1 MNHLPHPQKEDDIR
15 LHLARLNRAA
25 HESDIYVREA
35 YIQRHGYRWF
45 RDACERER
53 QETRWFVE
61 QGVEVVFLPTHDYEV
76 RRKDGTQQ

>member
-1 MNHLPHPQKEDDIR
+1 MNHLPPPSEDELR

-25 HESDIYVREA
+25 HESDTYVREA
-35 YIQRHGYRWF
+35 YIQRHGPHWF

-61 QGVEVVFLPTHDYEV
+61 HGIRLVFVPPHSYEV
-76 RRKDGTQQ
+76 SGKEGTQR